1 MLIVLIMKAFEQVQN
16 KPLLQEFADL
26 EGWLADMEMNMLS
39 LDDLAIDDQDELAEQ
54 ANLLSVRYS

>member
-1 MLIVLIMKAFEQVQN
+1 MKAFEQVQN